1 MGGRRPAGGFLNAF
15 AGFPGKDRTQQPI
28 QTGLGAVDF
37 GGAQLAPESFSDVDA
52 LIESRTEPALGLLE
66 QGSSEKLRLQELGL
80 GEAVDPLQSLVDS
93 SAFEEQ
99 QSLLG
104 LRGQDAQRQSIGS
117 IPLTD
122 FDREFQRRQQ
132 QRLLRGAAARGEA
145 GGGATLQAGAQLAG
159 AQQADII
166 GRRLAQLEPL
176 SSLQRGLSGTISQ
189 LQESG
194 LAQRANTEAALGTQL
209 AGIRLGTTAPQ
220 IQALQNRAELSG
232 LRGIAKA
239 QQQGQIAQQLT
250 GLAGTFFGG
259 Q

>member
-1 MGGRRPAGGFLNAF
+1 MASPLLSRRPAFTAL
-15 AGFPGKDRTQQPI
+15 GFPDKEKTQQPVKTALGDI
-28 QTGLGAVDF
+28 AFGGTGLTQQD
-37 GGAQLAPESFSDVDA
+37 FSDVDA

-66 QGSSEKLRLQELGL
+66 QGSAEQLRLQELGL
-80 GEAVDPLQSLVDS
+80 REAVDPLQQLVDS
-93 SAFEEQ
+93 RAFDEQ

-104 LRGQDAQRQSIGS
+104 LRGESEQRQAIGE

-122 FDREFQRRQQ
+122 FDRELQRRQRQ
-132 QRLLRGAAARGEA
+132 QLLRGAAARGEV

-166 GRRLAQLEPL
+166 GRRLSQLEPL
-176 SSLQRGLSGTISQ
+176 TALQRGLSGSISQ

-194 LAQRANTEAALGTQL
+194 LAQRANIQAGLGTQL

-220 IQALQNRAELSG
+220 VQALQNRAELSG

-239 QQQGQIAQQLT
+239 QQRGQVAQQLT
-250 GLAGTFFGG
+250 GLAGSFFGG